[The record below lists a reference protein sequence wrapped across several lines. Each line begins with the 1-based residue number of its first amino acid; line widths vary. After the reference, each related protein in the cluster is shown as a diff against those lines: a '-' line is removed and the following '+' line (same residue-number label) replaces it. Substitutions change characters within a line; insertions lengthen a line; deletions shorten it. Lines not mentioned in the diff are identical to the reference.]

1 MIEIRYGSLSSPR
14 DVLRLAIF
22 WSTFGI
28 LGGSVV
34 GFLLGAR
41 SGDDFRKSVL
51 AGLLFASTLGVAIV
65 AAQWVRPRWIP
76 QEPAAA
82 DRVRLADVGLRLAVT
97 LLAAFAGALLVD
109 ALVFPGFLRNPRTM
123 GSILIYMIAGA
134 ALFMAI
140 DYAARFQRIY
150 RARVRS
156 EEQYKARVE
165 EEMRTA
171 AAIQHALLPR
181 PLQGDG
187 PLLIAGRT
195 IPSRTI
201 AGDFFDHFE
210 IGEGSLAFVIGDVAG
225 KGPPAAILAA
235 VIQGMVATLVSAGG
249 TPRTILERLNQAL
262 LRRMAES
269 RFATLVLGIVDP
281 AGRMTLANAGHPR
294 AVLVRGDGSTARLER
309 GGFLLGVFGQPQLE
323 DEVVQLAPRDS
334 VVLFSD
340 GVSEARNGSG
350 EEFGEA
356 RVLAAAAAA
365 RELRPE
371 RALEAL
377 LDEVWRFKGGTPP
390 EDDVTVLV
398 LRYHSNSPERPDGGR
413 GD

>member
-1 MIEIRYGSLSSPR
+1 
-14 DVLRLAIF
+14 
-22 WSTFGI
+22 
-28 LGGSVV
+28 
-34 GFLLGAR
+34 
-41 SGDDFRKSVL
+41 
-51 AGLLFASTLGVAIV
+51 
-65 AAQWVRPRWIP
+65 
-76 QEPAAA
+76 
-82 DRVRLADVGLRLAVT
+82 
-97 LLAAFAGALLVD
+97 
-109 ALVFPGFLRNPRTM
+109 
-123 GSILIYMIAGA
+123 
-134 ALFMAI
+134 
-140 DYAARFQRIY
+140 
-150 RARVRS
+150 
-156 EEQYKARVE
+156 
-165 EEMRTA
+165 
-171 AAIQHALLPR
+171 
-181 PLQGDG
+181 
-187 PLLIAGRT
+187 
-195 IPSRTI
+195 
-201 AGDFFDHFE
+201 
-210 IGEGSLAFVIGDVAG
+210 
-225 KGPPAAILAA
+225 
-235 VIQGMVATLVSAGG
+235 VATLVSAGG

-398 LRYHSNSPERPDGGR
+398 LRYHSNSSERPDGGR